1 MEETQTA
8 QEIIDTCDEK
18 LTDEEVKDVESKANK
33 EIEEEVKETVKK
45 IKQK

>member
-1 MEETQTA
+1 MEKIQTA

-18 LTDEEVKDVESKANK
+18 LTDEEVKELESKVDK
-33 EIEEEVKETVKK
+33 EIKKEVKETVKK